1 MSLCLDIYKTL
12 NFLQGIIFNKHVL
25 IKTKSQ
31 DNNSF
36 QKKFLCRQK
45 ENEKRTRIKKRVCG
59 FDTTI
64 YLISLMDLFH
74 FSQQFM
80 KDGTFLSKKKLS
92 LTVLL

>member
-36 QKKFLCRQK
+36 QKKFLC
-45 ENEKRTRIKKRVCG
+45 
-59 FDTTI
+59 
-64 YLISLMDLFH
+64 
-74 FSQQFM
+74 
-80 KDGTFLSKKKLS
+80 
-92 LTVLL
+92 